1 MTQFDRFVS
10 DYSGKNVLIFGL
22 GKLGS
27 NIGTTQLFSEIG
39 CSLRVTDLKSASAL
53 KSSLDQLAT
62 ISAEFILG
70 QHRQEDIDWADII
83 VRSAAIPWH
92 HPLLEYGR
100 VQKKPI
106 VMDSQLLMSYLPA
119 QAKTIG
125 ITGTRGKTTTTLLIH
140 DILKANSPHPVFLGG
155 NIRNLS
161 TLPLIKKIPESSPSF
176 IVLELSSWQLQGCD
190 VYKLSPHISVITN
203 YYKDHLNVYNTYS
216 DYISDKQVIGKYQT
230 PKDYLILNHT
240 QNHLHKKWLT
250 QVKSHIIWFDPK
262 KIPFTFNWPLLGTHN
277 LENAA
282 AAYEVLTL
290 AGVSPFQIRLG
301 FEQFAP
307 PEFRLQTI
315 FDQDFIIINDSNS
328 TTPTATIKAL
338 KSITKPIILILGG
351 EDKKLPVGTLAS
363 LINKIKPKVFLLK
376 GSGTNRIRPL
386 ISQELIQAEFDNFE
400 RAVKSALES
409 TASNEVLL
417 FSPGFTSFG
426 MFDNE
431 YHRGDTFNQIIAQL
445 SNPHEKKT
453 AL

>member
-1 MTQFDRFVS
+1 MTQFDRLVS
-10 DYSGKNVLIFGL
+10 DFSGKKVLIFGL

-27 NIGTTQLFSEIG
+27 NLGIAQLFSEIG
-39 CSLRVTDLKSASAL
+39 CSLRITDLKSATVL
-53 KSSLDQLAT
+53 KSSLDQLAAVN
-62 ISAEFILG
+62 AEFILE
-70 QHRQEDIDWADII
+70 QHRQEDIDWADVI

-100 VQKKPI
+100 IKKKPI
-106 VMDSQLLMSYLPA
+106 VMDTQLLMSYLPA
-119 QAKTIG
+119 HTKTIG

-140 DILKANSPHPVFLGG
+140 DILKANSPYPVFLGG

-161 TLPLIKKIPESSPSF
+161 TLPLIKEIPDSSPSF
-176 IVLELSSWQLQGCD
+176 VVLELSSWQLQGCD
-190 VYKLSPHISVITN
+190 AYMLSPHISVITN
-203 YYKDHLNVYNTYS
+203 YYKDHLNVYKTYS

-230 PKDYLILNHT
+230 SKDYLVLNHA
-240 QNHLHKKWLT
+240 QNHLHEKWLK
-250 QVKSHIIWFDPK
+250 QLKSHIVWFDPK

-282 AAYEVLTL
+282 AAFEVLTL
-290 AGVSPFQIRLG
+290 TGVSPTQIQLG
-301 FEQFAP
+301 FEQFTP

-315 FDQDFIIINDSNS
+315 FDQDFTIINDSNS

-338 KSITKPIILILGG
+338 ESITKPITLILGG

-363 LINKIKPKVFLLK
+363 LINKVKPKVFLLK
-376 GSGTNRIRPL
+376 GSGTSRIRPL
-386 ISQELIQAEFDNFE
+386 ITPELIQAEFANFE
-400 RAVKSALES
+400 HAVKSALES

-431 YHRGDTFNQIIAQL
+431 YHRGDTFNQIIKQF

-453 AL
+453 SL